1 MEDVLIEAFHELDE
15 DGSGRVTRDQLEV
28 LTKKLGIDD
37 HDRLFEA
44 LDRNRTSSSSILSH
58 THHSRSHTI
67 RYWIRDLGGFV
78 ESFLLIIKR

>member
-44 LDRNRTSSSSILSH
+44 LDRNRTSSSSLLSH
-58 THHSRSHTI
+58 THHSHHTHNQVL
-67 RYWIRDLGGFV
+67 D
-78 ESFLLIIKR
+78 S